1 MSIPSALAL
10 TAIALVACSGGNPAG
25 PESLSAEAPS
35 TTPAAASGAAA
46 TVELRY
52 DQTLVHEGLELRLVE
67 ISDSRCPTGVACV
80 WEGEV
85 GVSLEV
91 SRDSEAPVEVKL
103 TLPARTDRDKVV
115 VQGYLLRLLAVEP
128 HPKYGVTTPREAHV
142 VRLEIQPA

>member
-1 MSIPSALAL
+1 MSIPGALAL
-10 TAIALVACSGGNPAG
+10 TAIALAACSGGNPAG
-25 PESLSAEAPS
+25 PETVTAPEPSATAL
-35 TTPAAASGAAA
+35 ASGEAA

-52 DQTLVHEGLELRLVE
+52 DQPLVHEDLELRLVE
-67 ISDSRCPTGVACV
+67 IGDSRCPIGVACV

-85 GVSLEV
+85 GVTLEV
-91 SRDSEAPVEVKL
+91 VRGSEAPVEVKL
-103 TLPARTDRDKVV
+103 TLPARTDRDKAV